1 MITSNCQICDKSV
14 TCAGFT
20 PRKFCS
26 IDCKA
31 EWQRRQKPVDHEWLY
46 QKYVV
51 EKVSANDIAR
61 MVDRDPKRVWEWLRD
76 YGIETRPRG
85 SNTAVHF
92 KAGHTLGIGRCHSE
106 ESRGKIRQR
115 ALANGRVPYLKNG
128 VHHLKGKRGAV
139 TPMWKGG
146 ITPER
151 QAFYGTPEWK
161 SAVKA
166 VWKRDNAI
174 CQRCELDHRTIKRGE
189 VIFDIHHI
197 AGFEYKELRAEVS
210 NLVLLCRPCHLW
222 VHSRANTSREYL
234 AQGTVQQVKA

>member
-1 MITSNCQICDKSV
+1 MITSNCQICGTSV

-26 IDCKA
+26 VDCKS
-31 EWQRRQKPVDHEWLY
+31 EWQRQQKPVNREWLY

-51 EKVSANDIAR
+51 ENLTANDIAKI
-61 MVDRDPKRVWEWLRD
+61 VKRDPKRVWGWLRD

-85 SNTAVHF
+85 SYTPVHF
-92 KAGHTLGIGRCHSE
+92 KAGEEGAFKGYRHTDKVKE
-106 ESRGKIRQR
+106 KIRQSR
-115 ALANGRVPYLKNG
+115 IQDGHVPYLKNG
-128 VHHLKGKRGAV
+128 VHHLKGKRGAD
-139 TPMWKGG
+139 TPNWKGG

-151 QAFYGTPEWK
+151 QALYGSLEWK
-161 SAVKA
+161 LAVKA

-174 CQRCELDHRTIKRGE
+174 CQRCKLDHRTIKRGE

-197 AGFEYKELRAEVS
+197 VSFENKALRAEVS

-222 VHSRANTSREYL
+222 VHSRENKNKEYL
-234 AQGTVQQVKA
+234 AS